1 MDSSLVNKFN
11 PIEQSKGANLFIV
24 LGGHKCGTTSL
35 FNYLGQHPEITMPKL
50 KGEDILKKP
59 KMTLEQYYNQYEN
72 IENGNCF
79 GEVSSAYLFSEK
91 ACKNIKKYLPEA
103 KLIVN
108 LRNPVERAFSHF
120 NDMPKTHP
128 LAQKNCTIE
137 ELCRNPQDFSGE
149 NVIYLGL
156 YSSYIPMFLQEFKRE
171 QILFLLFDDFVNNK
185 QKYYSSFFEFIG
197 VDPNFIPNTSVILRK
212 GGKAEIKN
220 KQINQLLFNQ
230 DSLVRSAVSSIIRPF
245 TTPDQ
250 RRLLSWRVRNIFVKR
265 KSVSKL
271 PNQLKENLINFYR
284 EDILKTQDLVNID
297 LSHWLKI

>member
-1 MDSSLVNKFN
+1 MNMIDKKLKS
-11 PIEQSKGANLFIV
+11 NLFIV

-59 KMTLEQYYNQYEN
+59 RMTIEQYYNQYEN
-72 IENGNCF
+72 IENGKCF

-91 ACKNIKKYLPEA
+91 ACKNIKQYFPEV

-128 LAQKNCTIE
+128 LAQRNCQIE
-137 ELCRNPQDFSGE
+137 DLCKNPQDFIEE

-156 YSSYIPMFLQEFKRE
+156 YSSYIPLFLEEFKRE
-171 QILFLLFDDFVNNK
+171 QILFLLFEDFVKNK

-220 KQINQLLFNQ
+220 QKINKLLFQQ
-230 DSLVRSAVSSIIRPF
+230 DSVVRSAVSSMIKPF
-245 TTPDQ
+245 TTSDQ
-250 RRLLSWRVRNIFVKR
+250 RRLLSWRVRNAFVKR
-265 KSVSKL
+265 KSVSTL
-271 PNQLKENLINFYR
+271 PDELKQNLINFYR
-284 EDILKTQDLVNID
+284 EDILKTQDLIHID
-297 LSHWLKI
+297 LSHWLLV